1 MRRRPA
7 PGLANDNSG
16 NGNGSN
22 NGSSHPRQENSLAD
36 TFMTYSAVGAGI
48 GLGLV
53 AAGFFARTT
62 GLADEEQGMS

>member
-16 NGNGSN
+16 NGNS

-62 GLADEEQGMS
+62 GLSGEEGQSMS

>member
-7 PGLANDNSG
+7 PGLSNDTSG
-16 NGNGSN
+16 AEDNTG
-22 NGSSHPRQENSLAD
+22 HPRQENSLAN

-53 AAGFFARTT
+53 AAGFVARST
-62 GLADEEQGMS
+62 GIARENEGESTS